1 MNSDNWFSLDI
12 VVSQLSETVS
22 GNMSVSPSLET
33 EVPCLMSRLSTL
45 MLPGM
50 TSSDLCTVILVLLA
64 PISPILRW
72 RPVSDSWDVEFDF
85 WPMPLAFLL
94 WMLEMPGPPRAVSL
108 RLPSFLSESALLTVV
123 VCLRMLFGCVV
134 DPDVAA
140 VTVVVVWA
148 APAVAWLW
156 LVAVFPL
163 NWTVLPPRKLPWVS
177 YRESML
183 IQIENEWCFFY
194 SLIFFSQL

>member
-45 MLPGM
+45 MFPGM

-85 WPMPLAFLL
+85 
-94 WMLEMPGPPRAVSL
+94 
-108 RLPSFLSESALLTVV
+108 
-123 VCLRMLFGCVV
+123 
-134 DPDVAA
+134 
-140 VTVVVVWA
+140 
-148 APAVAWLW
+148 
-156 LVAVFPL
+156 
-163 NWTVLPPRKLPWVS
+163 
-177 YRESML
+177 
-183 IQIENEWCFFY
+183 
-194 SLIFFSQL
+194 